1 MKTAFL
7 SELINSTVKLSKI
20 KTVILSSMASPA
32 GPRAAP
38 VPGAAPLVL
47 ENLAVGFH
55 DKSVLSG
62 VNVSLAAGEI
72 LALAGPNGGGKTT
85 LLKTA
90 AGFLKPR
97 SGRVILEGRDLASF
111 GKRERAS
118 RVSFLF
124 QGQAALWPF
133 TVKEFVSQGRYALRG
148 LFAPEAGAD
157 KERVEMAIGE
167 AGLLGYEERLVTEL
181 SGGEFQRVLI
191 ARARSQ
197 EASLIIMDEP
207 INNLDPKY
215 QFVVMDMIRSLAE
228 QGLSIIL
235 SLHDLTLANAYAHR
249 IALAAGGKI
258 AAIGK
263 PAEILREEILSE
275 VFEIPQGYQK
285 YVLPRNFPDGID
297 KKAQIVKN

>member
-7 SELINSTVKLSKI
+7 SESANATVKLSQVS
-20 KTVILSSMASPA
+20 TVMLSSMASPT
-32 GPRAAP
+32 GPQVFPTSP
-38 VPGAAPLVL
+38 VPGGAPLVL

-62 VNVSLAAGEI
+62 VNLSLASGEI

-124 QGQAALWPF
+124 QGQAAFWPF
-133 TVKEFVSQGRYALRG
+133 TVKEFVSQGRYARRG
-148 LFAPEAGAD
+148 LFAPEAVAD
-157 KERVEMAIGE
+157 KERVETAIGE
-167 AGLLGYEERLVTEL
+167 AGLVGYEERLVTEL

-228 QGLSIIL
+228 RGLSIIL

-285 YVLPRNFPDGID
+285 YVLPRN
-297 KKAQIVKN
+297 